1 MRTTGL
7 SAAVLGLLTKVFEKY
22 EEIEQ
27 VKLYGSRAKG
37 TFNERSDIDLVAY
50 GKAINRFVIADILM
64 ELDDLDIPYKVDLQ
78 NYHDLRNSELIEHI
92 NRVGMVIYDRMS
104 LKCNHDSSADGT
116 VQGNDKVINMS
127 DQMDNVNFSEIV
139 NRICTAGH
147 PLQVVLFGS
156 RSRGDAREDSDIDLL
171 IIEESTEP
179 RYKRAAKY
187 LRALLGISPGKDVV
201 VWTPEEVAE
210 WASLPNTFIA
220 TALRE
225 GRVLYE
231 R

>member
-1 MRTTGL
+1 
-7 SAAVLGLLTKVFEKY
+7 
-22 EEIEQ
+22 
-27 VKLYGSRAKG
+27 
-37 TFNERSDIDLVAY
+37 
-50 GKAINRFVIADILM
+50 
-64 ELDDLDIPYKVDLQ
+64 
-78 NYHDLRNSELIEHI
+78 
-92 NRVGMVIYDRMS
+92 
-104 LKCNHDSSADGT
+104 
-116 VQGNDKVINMS
+116 MS
-127 DQMDNVNFSEIV
+127 DQRDNVDFSEIV
-139 NRICTAGH
+139 NRICKVGH

-171 IIEESTEP
+171 IIEESAQP

-187 LRALLGISPGKDVV
+187 LRVLLGISPGKDVV

>member
-1 MRTTGL
+1 MGDCPAGGDGIGIMVRLFDGFQGL
-7 SAAVLGLLTKVFEKY
+7 G
-22 EEIEQ
+22 
-27 VKLYGSRAKG
+27 
-37 TFNERSDIDLVAY
+37 
-50 GKAINRFVIADILM
+50 ADWRPFHQ
-64 ELDDLDIPYKVDLQ
+64 EV
-78 NYHDLRNSELIEHI
+78 
-92 NRVGMVIYDRMS
+92 S
-104 LKCNHDSSADGT
+104 L
-116 VQGNDKVINMS
+116 S
-127 DQMDNVNFSEIV
+127 DQTDNINFAEIV
-139 NRICTAGH
+139 NRICKAGN

-156 RSRGDAREDSDIDLL
+156 RSRGDARQDSDIDLL

-201 VWTPEEVAE
+201 VWTPKEVAE
-210 WASLPNTFIA
+210 WARLPNTFIA